1 MAYYRIERTKL
12 NFQPGSVSF
21 YYNIQYDLAMIT
33 VIIGHMSLPLLG
45 GAWTPGHMSLTLFSY
60 SYSKFLD

>member
-33 VIIGHMSLPLLG
+33 VIIN
-45 GAWTPGHMSLTLFSY
+45 
-60 SYSKFLD
+60 

>member
-33 VIIGHMSLPLLG
+33 VIIVNRTVISDKQTTMKLVLQILS
-45 GAWTPGHMSLTLFSY
+45 
-60 SYSKFLD
+60 

>member
-33 VIIGHMSLPLLG
+33 VIINKQTTMKLVLKIIS
-45 GAWTPGHMSLTLFSY
+45 
-60 SYSKFLD
+60 